1 MARIL
6 LLILGEHKPSSRT
19 RMLAAVEFLN
29 RRGHSV
35 DVRTLSRGLAGRT
48 GLLTLVRRHD
58 LVVLQKKLF
67 NIVQLSLL
75 RRACRRLVFDFDD
88 AVMFHEI
95 ERREPVRGR
104 FFTRFTA
111 TAAACDGVIAG
122 NSYLAEF
129 ARAARVSPD
138 GVVVLPTAPDEQ
150 QITAKTYGQT
160 ERVVI
165 GWMGTKGNLQH
176 LQAIAPALRRVCAA
190 HANVT
195 VRVVA
200 DAAPELPDV
209 EMDYKPWHRDE
220 ELADLHSFDIGV
232 MPLADD
238 LWTRGKGGFK
248 LLQYMA
254 AGVPAVAAPVGINCE
269 IIDDGVNGFLAGT
282 EEAWA
287 SCLAQLV
294 DDPELRERFGRCGRH
309 TVEADYSLTRYRERL
324 ADFLESLL

>member
-1 MARIL
+1 MARML
-6 LLILGEHKPSSRT
+6 FLILGEHKPSSRT
-19 RMLAAVEFLN
+19 RMLAAVEFLSQ
-29 RRGHSV
+29 RGHRV
-35 DVRTLSRGLAGRT
+35 DVHTLPRGLVGRL
-48 GLLTLVRRHD
+48 GLLTLVRRYD
-58 LVVLQKKLF
+58 LVVVQKKLF
-67 NIVQLSLL
+67 NSAQLTLL

-104 FFTRFTA
+104 FFSRFTA

-122 NSYLAEF
+122 NTYLAEF
-129 ARAARVSPD
+129 ARAARGGPD
-138 GVVVLPTAPDEQ
+138 GVVVLPTAPDER
-150 QITAKTYGQT
+150 QITAKTYVQT
-160 ERVVI
+160 EGVVI

-200 DAAPELPDV
+200 DAAPELPGIAL
-209 EMDYKPWHRDE
+209 DYKPWRRE
-220 ELADLHSFDIGV
+220 QELADLHGFDIGV

-254 AGVPAVAAPVGINCE
+254 AGVPAVAAPVGINRE
-269 IIDDGVNGFLAGT
+269 IIDDGVNGFLAGS
-282 EEAWA
+282 EDAWA
-287 SCLAQLV
+287 SRLEQLV
-294 DDPELRERFGRCGRH
+294 GDPELRERLGRRGRQ
-309 TVEADYSLTRYRERL
+309 TVEAQYSLTRYRERL
-324 ADFLESLL
+324 SDFLESLL

>member
-1 MARIL
+1 VANL
-6 LLILGEHKPSSRT
+6 LFLILGPDKPSSKT
-19 RMLAAVEFLN
+19 RVLAALDFL
-29 RRGHSV
+29 RARGHEV
-35 DVRTLSRGLAGRT
+35 DARQLPQGLVGRVARLFSAGRY
-48 GLLTLVRRHD
+48 D
-58 LVVLQKKLF
+58 LVVLQKKLLNPLQF
-67 NIVQLSLL
+67 QLL
-75 RRACRRLVFDFDD
+75 RRASRRLVYDFDD

-104 FFTRFTA
+104 FFARFTA
-111 TAAACDGVIAG
+111 TVAACDGVIAG

-129 ARAARVSPD
+129 ARAARDAPD
-138 GVVVLPTAPDEQ
+138 GVAILPTAPDERL
-150 QITAKTYGQT
+150 ITAKSYGQT

-176 LQAIAPALRRVCAA
+176 LKAIAPALRRVCAA
-190 HANVT
+190 HANVI

-200 DAAPELPDV
+200 DAAPELPGV
-209 EMDYKPWHRDE
+209 ALDYKPWRRDDE
-220 ELADLHSFDIGV
+220 RGDLHSFDIGV

-269 IIDDGVNGFLAGT
+269 IIDDGVNGFLAGS
-282 EEAWA
+282 EDAWV
-287 SCLAQLV
+287 SRLEQLV
-294 DDPELRERFGRCGRH
+294 GDRELREGLGRCGRQ
-309 TVEADYSLTRYRERL
+309 TVEAEYSLTRYRERL